1 MQKKNGELVN
11 NKHDIL
17 KRWNEHFQE
26 LFEIKKSIG
35 NNEEGILREKSEEE
49 EDERKESLN
58 SPSISEVE
66 MAIDKLRNN
75 RAPGPDNLQAEFI
88 KFGKPIL
95 LNTLQL
101 VMYKV
106 WTTEKI
112 PEDGNKS

>member
-1 MQKKNGELVN
+1 
-11 NKHDIL
+11 
-17 KRWNEHFQE
+17 
-26 LFEIKKSIG
+26 
-35 NNEEGILREKSEEE
+35 
-49 EDERKESLN
+49 
-58 SPSISEVE
+58 